1 MENSGRKE
9 LKYVITTSDYA
20 RLKSKLAAYLRA
32 DKHMR
37 SGFYEVRSLYF
48 DTFDDV
54 DLFDSIFGN
63 NEKSKIRLRIY
74 PPEMAFINLELKEK
88 SGSDGFKA
96 SVDMT
101 REEAGSLLKSRYS
114 FLLKKQSPEAIR
126 IYTRLASGGYF
137 PKSIVEYKRSA
148 FYLPVSDTR
157 ITFDYDVGV
166 SPIPSLFFNKKILT
180 TAVSERNIGVLEIKY
195 NDFLLGALK
204 DVLKNIDN
212 LNEANSK
219 YMQSRLLFN

>member
-1 MENSGRKE
+1 MNNIGRKE
-9 LKYVITTSDYA
+9 LKYVITVSEFM
-20 RLKSKLAAYLRA
+20 RLKRKIVAYLRA
-32 DKHMR
+32 DKNMQN
-37 SGFYEVRSLYF
+37 GFYQVRSLYF
-48 DTFDDV
+48 DTFDNV
-54 DLFDSIFGN
+54 DLFDSILGSS
-63 NEKSKIRLRIY
+63 EKSKVRLRVY
-74 PPEMAFINLELKEK
+74 PPDTEFINLELKEK
-88 SGSDGFKA
+88 NGSDGFKT
-96 SVDMT
+96 SVAVT
-101 REEAGSLLKSRYS
+101 REEADSLLKARYS

-204 DVLKNIDN
+204 DVLENIDN